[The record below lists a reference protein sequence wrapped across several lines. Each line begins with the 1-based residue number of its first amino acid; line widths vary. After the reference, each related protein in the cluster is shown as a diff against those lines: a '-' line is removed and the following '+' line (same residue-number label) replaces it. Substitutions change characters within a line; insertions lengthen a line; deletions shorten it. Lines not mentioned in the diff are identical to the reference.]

1 MEDES
6 VRAQEAFRVPRQLP
20 VQTPQD
26 AAGGAGSAA
35 SLVQSVKP
43 GGREISKRAIRRQGF
58 PLKNLRFGISAVLNR
73 SEML

>member
-6 VRAQEAFRVPRQLP
+6 FPAQKAFRVPRQLP

-26 AAGGAGSAA
+26 AAGGAGGPA
-35 SLVQSVKP
+35 SFLEGVKP
-43 GGREISKRAIRRQGF
+43 GQHAISRRGLFRKIHASGF
-58 PLKNLRFGISAVLNR
+58 SAVLNR